1 MSNFSFIPEGH
12 KMPSSKGRYT
22 KVKEGET
29 LKLRVLSLQIVDG
42 FVRWSNDNKP
52 IRWRNGEDEPAGFDF
67 REGDK
72 AKYFWALVVWNYETE
87 QSEVWE
93 ITQKS
98 ILDALRNYA
107 TDEDWGHPNTYD
119 LKIARTGAGL
129 ETSYTLTALPHKAM
143 AKKVEE
149 AMNTNFPDVHALF
162 TGDDPFQAAK

>member
-1 MSNFSFIPEGH
+1 
-12 KMPSSKGRYT
+12 MPSSKGRYT

-42 FVRWSNDNKP
+42 FCRWTNDNKP
-52 IRWRNGEDEPAGFDF
+52 IRGRNGEDEPAGFDF

-98 ILDALRNYA
+98 ILDSLRNYA

-119 LKIARTGAGL
+119 LKISRTGAGL
-129 ETSYTLTALPHKAM
+129 ETSYALTALPHKAM
-143 AKKVEE
+143 TKKVED
-149 AMNTNFPDVHALF
+149 AMNTDFPDVHALF